1 MNSVKGLE
9 IWTIFTQSLKLIHQS
24 NYLYSIFYGH
34 KKRKQAVLLNSVG
47 RSLLRHNIP
56 LQTIYRTF
64 FFFKYLT
71 ATLLP
76 VTSCKFKPRI
86 TFAVK
91 AASSIDTVM
100 VASAIAALTL
110 VYVWEKEAH
119 QRPQNGW
126 ELSVV
131 KPKQYSY
138 YCGVNHKENNNSV
151 RSYSCEVHLSA
162 SVK

>member
-1 MNSVKGLE
+1 MVIRKEN
-9 IWTIFTQSLKLIHQS
+9 KL
-24 NYLYSIFYGH
+24 YFG
-34 KKRKQAVLLNSVG
+34 NSVG

-110 VYVWEKEAH
+110 VYV
-119 QRPQNGW
+119 
-126 ELSVV
+126 
-131 KPKQYSY
+131 
-138 YCGVNHKENNNSV
+138 
-151 RSYSCEVHLSA
+151 
-162 SVK
+162 